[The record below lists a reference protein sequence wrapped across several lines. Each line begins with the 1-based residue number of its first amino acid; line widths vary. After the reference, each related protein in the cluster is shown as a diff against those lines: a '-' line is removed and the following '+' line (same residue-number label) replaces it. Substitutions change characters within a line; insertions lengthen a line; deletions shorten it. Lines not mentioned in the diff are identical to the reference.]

1 VKNSGLNKI
10 VGSVHLS
17 PPVISAPRSA
27 PAATIRVQLGQD
39 ITADVKRSEGE
50 WIEPTS
56 PYPLARRRGRAT
68 VAEVA
73 AIYFGYTT
81 P

>member
-17 PPVISAPRSA
+17 SPVISTPQSV
-27 PAATIRVQLGQD
+27 PAAAIRAQLGQD
-39 ITADVKRSEGE
+39 ITTDVKRSEGE

-56 PYPLARRRGRAT
+56 PYPLARGRGRAT
-68 VAEVA
+68 VAEVV
-73 AIYFGYTT
+73 AIYFSHTM

>member
-1 VKNSGLNKI
+1 M
-10 VGSVHLS
+10 
-17 PPVISAPRSA
+17 VIRA
-27 PAATIRVQLGQD
+27 QLGQD

-56 PYPLARRRGRAT
+56 PYPLARRRGRVT
-68 VAEVA
+68 VAAVA
-73 AIYFGYTT
+73 AVYFNHAT